1 MIATALG
8 LVASAPGRR
17 FALMVGA
24 ALVVLGLVAWLR
36 HDAALDER
44 ARISGERDR
53 ATLEAL
59 KEKNEIEEEVRHA
72 PDNDLRD
79 LLGIPGGMHP

>member
-1 MIATALG
+1 MIAWSLG
-8 LVASAPGRR
+8 LVASPLGRR

-24 ALVVLGLVAWLR
+24 ALVVLGLIAWLR

-44 ARISGERDR
+44 ARISAARDR

-59 KEKNEIEEEVRHA
+59 AERNKIEEEVRNA
-72 PDNDLRD
+72 PDSDLRD
-79 LLGIPGGMHP
+79 LLGIPSGLRE